1 LTRIDKEFYHR
12 VQRKSA
18 KESQMI
24 ARVARFRFPSLRHR
38 EEAERNGS
46 ERVGPSLARQPG
58 FQAIYYGRIAEL
70 QALSISLFDDR
81 ETADAAAM
89 TMNAEPLLPGQAPDV
104 LPTPE
109 AVTFYDVVNSL
120 VRDQVPAAGRMGY
133 LTLAASQDEAD
144 RWVLHAFGP
153 MLEGAP
159 GLSQAYLLRSADGS
173 EWISLTFWASPE
185 AMQSGGAAIG
195 SWQAG
200 EASAGRGP
208 AFVGSEAHTLTDLRV
223 AIAGVP
229 ATIPAPV

>member
-1 LTRIDKEFYHR
+1 
-12 VQRKSA
+12 
-18 KESQMI
+18 MI

-46 ERVGPSLARQPG
+46 DRVGPSLASQPG

-81 ETADAAAM
+81 ETADAAAV
-89 TMNAEPLLPGQAPDV
+89 TMNAMPLLPGQVAEM

-109 AVTFYDVVNSL
+109 GVALYDVANAL
-120 VRDQVPAAGRMGY
+120 VRDEVPAAGRMGY
-133 LTLAASQDEAD
+133 LALAAGWDEAAAD
-144 RWVLHAFGP
+144 RWVFDAFRP
-153 MLEGAP
+153 TLEGVP
-159 GLSQAYLLRSADGS
+159 GVCQAYFLRSHEGND
-173 EWISLTFWASPE
+173 WISLTFWASPE

-200 EASAGRGP
+200 EASAGRRP
-208 AFVGSEAHTLTDLRV
+208 AFVSGEAHTLTDLRV

-229 ATIPAPV
+229 ATMPAPV